1 MRELISKFCTN
12 LKIEGKSENTI
23 YGYNIDLEQ
32 FYSFLQPFFEGEVI
46 VEQIQII
53 QIRDFLRWLHD
64 KQDCNRSLARKMAS
78 LKAFFQYCKLQDVI
92 LVNPMDRLKRPKY
105 EKKLPKFFSQEEM
118 ELLLNIPDLTC
129 KYGIRNK
136 AIFELIYSSG
146 LRIAEICSIR
156 IQDID
161 LKRQLVRVVGKG
173 NKERIV
179 PVGNMAIQSIQN
191 YLEIRHEFSPETGER
206 TLFVTRSGKAFYSR
220 QMNIILQRYI
230 SLIAQQKGYSPHTI
244 RHTFATHLLQG
255 GADLRAIQQMLG
267 HTNLSTTEI
276 YTHVTLDDI
285 TSAYRKAHPRT
296 KNENKD

>member
-1 MRELISKFCTN
+1 MKELISKFCTN
-12 LKIEGKSENTI
+12 LRLEGKSENTI

-32 FYSFLQPFFEGEVI
+32 FYGFLEPFFEGEVQ
-46 VEQIQII
+46 VEQILVI
-53 QIRDFLRWLHD
+53 QIRDFLRWLHE

-78 LKAFFQYCKLQDVI
+78 LKAFFQYCKLQNLI
-92 LVNPMDRLKRPKY
+92 AVNPMDRLKRPKY
-105 EKKLPKFFSQEEM
+105 EKKLPKFFSQEEI
-118 ELLLNIPDLTC
+118 ELLLSIPDLSN

-146 LRIAEICSIR
+146 LRIAEICSIQL
-156 IQDID
+156 QDID
-161 LKRQLVRVVGKG
+161 LKRHLVRVVGKG
-173 NKERIV
+173 DKERIV
-179 PVGNMAIQSIQN
+179 PVGNIAIQSIQN
-191 YLEIRHEFSPETGER
+191 YLEIRHEFEPKPQET
-206 TLFVTRSGKAFYSR
+206 TLFLTRSGIAFYSR

-296 KNENKD
+296 KKETKD